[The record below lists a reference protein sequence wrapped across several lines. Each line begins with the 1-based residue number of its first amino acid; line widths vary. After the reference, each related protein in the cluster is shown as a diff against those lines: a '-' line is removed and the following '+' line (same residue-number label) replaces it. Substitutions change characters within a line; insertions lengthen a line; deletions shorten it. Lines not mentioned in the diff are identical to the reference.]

1 MINHNRIYPWVLA
14 VLAVVAALSSA
25 LLFFLAH
32 ATAEG
37 SLGIKLPAE
46 WSLPWAAA
54 INLLYAVAITIVLCA
69 RRFKPESGRSLT
81 RLLNWA
87 LIPALPGGTIVG
99 IYGLWTQRASDH
111 AA

>member
-14 VLAVVAALSSA
+14 TQAVICALSSG
-25 LLFFLAH
+25 LLFFLAR

-54 INLLYAVAITIVLCA
+54 VNFVYAIAITIALCV
-69 RRFKPESGRSLT
+69 RRFKPALGPRLT

-87 LIPALPGGTIVG
+87 LIPGFPGGTIVG
-99 IYGLWTQRASDH
+99 IYGLWIQRASDH
-111 AA
+111 AV